1 MKRGPR
7 DDYEPVKRSGG
18 LRATSDFALADSPL
32 TGESPVTTDR
42 RLSLERANTT
52 DASENHSE
60 LNGTSKTLL
69 KRGHVFSYAALWL
82 FTLLLYARPGE
93 FYPSALTASIA
104 LIVALI
110 ALSFF
115 VPTQLALEGTLTAAL
130 PEVKIVLLFGLAGLL
145 SIPLALDPAQAWL
158 SFNGTFDR
166 CIVIFIVMVNVVR
179 TEFRLKWLLFLALAA
194 AMWLSVEAIDDYRL
208 GLSTVEGYRVAG
220 RGEGIFGNTNDMALH
235 MVTTLPIAIALLFN
249 SRRFGQKL
257 LYGLC
262 AGLILVA
269 IVLSYS
275 RGAFIGLL
283 VSLIFLSLKLGRS
296 NRFGI
301 ALGIL
306 LAGAA
311 FLVIAPGYG
320 TRVLSIFIPSLDPVG
335 SADARRGELFRS
347 LYVAVRHPFF
357 GIGMGNYA
365 SQMSLRGL
373 VTHNAYT
380 QVASEM
386 GLAALVCY
394 VMFIVKPLRKLA
406 QIARETFAGKDNS
419 RFYYL
424 TVGLQAS
431 LIAYLVSSFF
441 LSIAYTW
448 YVYYLV
454 AYAVCLRRL
463 YEAETGK
470 LVVLERKEARKQR
483 PAPIASGIGER
494 DAVTI

>member
-1 MKRGPR
+1 MRRRRGN
-7 DDYEPVKRSGG
+7 DYEPVKRS
-18 LRATSDFALADSPL
+18 RALGAAGNFALADSPL
-32 TGESPVTTDR
+32 TSERPVTTDQ
-42 RLSLERANTT
+42 RLPLERANAT
-52 DASENHSE
+52 DTSVNHSE
-60 LNGTSKTLL
+60 LNGSSKTFL
-69 KRGHVFSYAALWL
+69 KRGHGSSFAMLWL

-104 LIVALI
+104 LIVGLI
-110 ALSFF
+110 TLGLF
-115 VPTQLALEGTLTAAL
+115 VPTQLAFEGTLTASL
-130 PEVKIVLLFGLAGLL
+130 PEVKIVLLLALAGLL

-179 TEFRLKWLLFLALAA
+179 TEFRLKGLLFLALAA
-194 AMWLSVEAIDDYRL
+194 AMWLSVQAIDDYRL
-208 GLSTVEGYRVAG
+208 GLSTVEGYRATG
-220 RGEGIFGNTNDMALH
+220 RGDGIFGNTNDMALH

-249 SRRFGQKL
+249 SRRFGLKL
-257 LYGLC
+257 LYALC
-262 AGLILVA
+262 ALFILIA

-283 VSLIFLSLKLGRS
+283 VSLVFLGLKLGR
-296 NRFGI
+296 NHRFGF

-306 LAGAA
+306 LAGAV
-311 FLVIAPGYG
+311 FLMIAPGYG
-320 TRVLSIFIPSLDPVG
+320 MRILSIFIPSLDPLG

-386 GLAALVCY
+386 GFAALVCY
-394 VMFIVKPLRKLA
+394 VMFIVQPLRKLA
-406 QIARETFAGKDNS
+406 QIARETFAAKNNP

-470 LVVLERKEARKQR
+470 LVLLESKESRKQKQ
-483 PAPIASGIGER
+483 APIASGIGER

>member
-1 MKRGPR
+1 
-7 DDYEPVKRSGG
+7 
-18 LRATSDFALADSPL
+18 
-32 TGESPVTTDR
+32 
-42 RLSLERANTT
+42 
-52 DASENHSE
+52 
-60 LNGTSKTLL
+60 
-69 KRGHVFSYAALWL
+69 
-82 FTLLLYARPGE
+82 
-93 FYPSALTASIA
+93 
-104 LIVALI
+104 
-110 ALSFF
+110 
-115 VPTQLALEGTLTAAL
+115 
-130 PEVKIVLLFGLAGLL
+130 
-145 SIPLALDPAQAWL
+145 
-158 SFNGTFDR
+158 
-166 CIVIFIVMVNVVR
+166 MVNVVR

-208 GLSTVEGYRVAG
+208 GLSTVEGYRANG
-220 RGEGIFGNTNDMALH
+220 RGNGMFGNTNDMALH

-249 SRRFGQKL
+249 SRRLGLKL

-262 AGLILVA
+262 ALLILTA

-283 VSLIFLSLKLGRS
+283 VSLIFLALKLVR
-296 NRFGI
+296 NHRFGI

-306 LAGAA
+306 FAGAV
-311 FLVIAPGYG
+311 FLLIAPGYG
-320 TRVLSIFIPSLDPVG
+320 TRILSIFIPSLDPLG

-347 LYVAVRHPFF
+347 LYVALRHPFF

-365 SQMSLRGL
+365 PQMSFRGL

-463 YEAETGK
+463 YEAESGK
-470 LVVLERKEARKQR
+470 AVALEVKKAQKNQ
-483 PAPIASGIGER
+483 AHISSLIGEGNLS
-494 DAVTI
+494 TI

>member
-1 MKRGPR
+1 MAKRFRLP
-7 DDYEPVKRSGG
+7 EKEV
-18 LRATSDFALADSPL
+18 AAHLAS
-32 TGESPVTTDR
+32 R
-42 RLSLERANTT
+42 RLTVKANVDEAVARALGRELEALGAVVAILPGAIAPAPE
-52 DASENHSE
+52 ASYESG
-60 LNGTSKTLL
+60 LFFYDTSIGWDT
-69 KRGHVFSYAALWL
+69 
-82 FTLLLYARPGE
+82 
-93 FYPSALTASIA
+93 
-104 LIVALI
+104 
-110 ALSFF
+110 F
-115 VPTQLALEGTLTAAL
+115 VESQL
-130 PEVKIVLLFGLAGLL
+130 VRIFVVAGLQ
-145 SIPLALDPAQAWL
+145 I
-158 SFNGTFDR
+158 G
-166 CIVIFIVMVNVVR
+166 
-179 TEFRLKWLLFLALAA
+179 LLFLALVAA
-194 AMWLSVEAIDDYRL
+194 IWLSVQAIDDYRL
-208 GLSTVEGYRVAG
+208 GLSTVEGYRATG
-220 RGEGIFGNTNDMALH
+220 RGDGIFGNTNDMALH

-249 SRRFGQKL
+249 SRRFGLKL
-257 LYGLC
+257 LYGLS
-262 AGLILVA
+262 ALLILIA
-269 IVLSYS
+269 LVLSYS

-283 VSLIFLSLKLGRS
+283 VSLIFMGLKLGR
-296 NRFGI
+296 NHRFGI

-306 LAGAA
+306 LAGAV

-320 TRVLSIFIPSLDPVG
+320 IRILSIFIPSLDPLG

-347 LYVAVRHPFF
+347 LYIAVRHPFF

-454 AYAVCLRRL
+454 AYSVCLRRL
-463 YEAETGK
+463 YESETGK
-470 LVVLERKEARKQR
+470 AVALEVKKAQKN
-483 PAPIASGIGER
+483 PAHISSLIGEGNPL
-494 DAVTI
+494 TI